1 MADAIAE
8 HAPAKVNLALHITGQ
23 RADGYHLLDSLVV
36 FTEAGDRITVEPA
49 DTDTFTISAPF
60 GAGLDTGP
68 DNLVIRARDRMRE
81 LTAIAVPPTPVAI
94 HLEKN
99 LPVASGIGGGSSD
112 AAATLRALCRLWGI
126 LPDSEDL
133 DAIGLKLGADVPM
146 CVRAHTLVA
155 RGIGEEIEPA
165 RLPSLAMVLVNPG
178 VAISTPAAFRALQR
192 KDNPPL
198 PPVPDDASFEEI
210 VEWLAGWTRN
220 DLEPPAR
227 SLAPEVGET
236 LDALRDAGAALARMS
251 GSGATCF
258 GLFPSQAEAEAA
270 AARLAAA
277 HPAWYVR
284 ATRTI

>member
-23 RADGYHLLDSLVV
+23 RADGYHLLDTLVV
-36 FTEAGDRITVEPA
+36 FTEAGDRVTVEPA
-49 DTDTFTISAPF
+49 DTDTFTISGPF

-81 LTAIAVPPTPVAI
+81 LTAGSIPPTPVAI

-112 AAATLRALCRLWGI
+112 AAATMRALCSLWGI
-126 LPDSEDL
+126 LPDTEDL

-146 CVRAHTLVA
+146 CLWAHTLVA
-155 RGIGEEIEPA
+155 RGIGEEIAPA
-165 RLPSLAMVLVNPG
+165 RLPSLPMVLVNPG

-258 GLFPSQAEAEAA
+258 GLFPSESEAEAA